1 VSNTFAFKYFHPTYH
16 HRNVIG
22 MRYQTAM
29 ISGYSGKDIPP
40 FNRYYLGGEND
51 VRGFDF
57 YTISP
62 FVSIPYSTSTSVTYY
77 NPNRIG
83 PNGTPILQSLTV
95 PLLEF
100 IPTRPG
106 GDYQNVFNL
115 EYIIPI
121 AGPVTMVFFNDLGL
135 NGILRKSQLS
145 LNPEAVALY
154 QEQYPNPDFP
164 NTHVT
169 ANLPIIPGTN
179 FHPHTS
185 AGVEFEVILPIVN
198 APFRF
203 YYAYNYERLN
213 GTIVGPPGA
222 YDVTDAVKGTL
233 PPGVF
238 TTQIAPELQTI
249 LGAQLQHIPAG
260 LIEPKQ
266 TFRFTVGKT
275 F

>member
-1 VSNTFAFKYFHPTYH
+1 
-16 HRNVIG
+16 
-22 MRYQTAM
+22 
-29 ISGYSGKDIPP
+29 
-40 FNRYYLGGEND
+40 
-51 VRGFDF
+51 
-57 YTISP
+57 
-62 FVSIPYSTSTSVTYY
+62 
-77 NPNRIG
+77 
-83 PNGTPILQSLTV
+83 
-95 PLLEF
+95 
-100 IPTRPG
+100 
-106 GDYQNVFNL
+106 
-115 EYIIPI
+115 
-121 AGPVTMVFFNDLGL
+121 
-135 NGILRKSQLS
+135 
-145 LNPEAVALY
+145 
-154 QEQYPNPDFP
+154 
-164 NTHVT
+164 
-169 ANLPIIPGTN
+169 
-179 FHPHTS
+179 
-185 AGVEFEVILPIVN
+185 VEFEVILPIVN